1 MKSPVVMSSVV
12 PSGALFRRGADWAA
26 FLLVTNSVQLRVV
39 KAGRSSGAETQI
51 LSGLREGDEV
61 ILYPSDR
68 LKDGQKVQPTVISPA
83 P

>member
-1 MKSPVVMSSVV
+1 MFGSPEFQNTDSAGGLH
-12 PSGALFRRGADWAA
+12 GAGAPLLHVRQELGAGQPRGA
-26 FLLVTNSVQLRVV
+26 Q
-39 KAGRSSGAETQI
+39 AGRSSGAETQI